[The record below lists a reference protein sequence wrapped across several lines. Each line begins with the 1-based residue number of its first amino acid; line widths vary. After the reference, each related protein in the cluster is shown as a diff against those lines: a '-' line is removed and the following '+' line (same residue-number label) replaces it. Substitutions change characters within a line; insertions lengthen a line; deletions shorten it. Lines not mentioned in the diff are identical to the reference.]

1 MIAAGGRGRRLSGSV
16 PKQFLSLA
24 GGPILL
30 RTIALFESV
39 GSVKEIV
46 LVVPKQHM
54 ERSIRLV
61 RRARF
66 RKVKEVVSGGAE
78 RQESVWNGLMAVSQ
92 TVDVVLVHDA
102 VRPLV
107 RPATIRAVIHEA
119 YRMKAAVVGVRVK
132 DTIKVEGRPGFYTST
147 LQRDRLWAVQTPQ
160 GFQKKLL
167 LDAHKAAREAG
178 YLGTDEASLVER
190 LGVPVRIV
198 EGDDWNVKITTRND
212 LLLARW
218 LIRGKPR

>member
-1 MIAAGGRGRRLSGSV
+1 VIAAGGRGRRLGGSV

-24 GGPILL
+24 GGPILQ

-46 LVVPKQHM
+46 LVVPTQHM
-54 ERSIRLV
+54 ERTVRLV
-61 RRARF
+61 RRAAF
-66 RKVKEVVSGGAE
+66 RKVKEVVSGGVD
-78 RQESVWNGLMAVSQ
+78 RQESVWNGLTAVSQ
-92 TVDVVLVHDA
+92 TIDVVLVHDA

-107 RPATIRAVIHEA
+107 RPATIRAVIREA
-119 YRMKAAVVGVRVK
+119 YRSRAAVVGVRVK
-132 DTIKVEGRPGFYTST
+132 DTMKVEGRPGFTTST

-160 GFQKKLL
+160 GFRKKLL
-167 LDAHKAAREAG
+167 LDAHRAAREAG
-178 YLGTDEASLVER
+178 YLGTDDASLVER

-218 LIRGKPR
+218 LVRAKQR